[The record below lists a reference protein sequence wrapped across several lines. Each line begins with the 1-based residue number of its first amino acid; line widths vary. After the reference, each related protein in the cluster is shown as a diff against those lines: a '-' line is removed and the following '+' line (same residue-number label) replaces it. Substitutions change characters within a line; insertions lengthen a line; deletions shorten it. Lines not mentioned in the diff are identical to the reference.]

1 MDHITKSSDVFLK
14 FCNRYMGRVRAAG
27 FSVLDSFVVEVENIL
42 SVSFKRSD
50 RSEFLRIVFSPKA
63 VLPKD
68 RLRIK

>member
-1 MDHITKSSDVFLK
+1 
-14 FCNRYMGRVRAAG
+14 MGRVRAAG

-63 VLPKD
+63 VGISKVGIPLSAERPAPDKMKPAAA
-68 RLRIK
+68 LL